1 VLTWICPSACTDPP
15 SGHDAGPFRAS
26 SSCLTRFTINTMTR
40 SSRAV
45 LAVGLLL
52 LSLLLAAAP
61 SAQAQLGI
69 GVQID
74 CDDDPELNVRPSEND
89 DVKITCT
96 VKNTG
101 QLESTVSVDYEWQD
115 EDPRVDMSLSED
127 EFTLAAGAE
136 EDFEATFSGSPRIEA
151 DLSLDFDITAAISS
165 VMVLPV
171 DQLNQSAVYSGELT
185 VATFGMVD
193 LTLTDRST
201 RNLEVSEEVS
211 IGFTMGNDGNAE
223 DKIEVNI
230 ANLAE
235 LESAGFSFPEGSFVA
250 ETVMVE
256 GTSAERTIVLRTPS
270 DVTEEVRVQ
279 VVFEATSTNDAT
291 AEPMQSSVTVV
302 VKAAASNAALG
313 GGLEE
318 LSQDQIQLY
327 AAIGGGVVVFFLMI
341 LVIGRLV
348 RRSGGPEL
356 EEVTDIDEPM
366 MPVAM
371 PAAAPVAMAAPVD
384 EFDGMFDE
392 LDEFDFDDL

>member
-1 VLTWICPSACTDPP
+1 MDPP
-15 SGHDAGPFRAS
+15 SGPDVGSYWAS
-26 SSCLTRFTINTMTR
+26 SSWPGRFTIDTMAR

-45 LAVGLLL
+45 FAVGLLL

-61 SAQAQLGI
+61 SAQAQFGI

-74 CDDDPELNVRPSEND
+74 CDNDPELNVRPSQND

-101 QLESTVSVDYEWQD
+101 QLESTISVDYEWQD

-127 EFTLAAGAE
+127 DFTLAAGAE

-151 DLSLDFDITAAISS
+151 DLALDFDIIASISS
-165 VMVLPV
+165 VTVVPI
-171 DQLNQSAVYSGELT
+171 DQLNQSATYSGEVT
-185 VATFGMVD
+185 VETFGMVD

-201 RNLEVSEEVS
+201 RDMQVSEELS

-223 DKIEVNI
+223 DRIEVNI

-235 LESAGFSFPEGSFVA
+235 LEAAGFSFPEGSFVA

-270 DVTEEVRVQ
+270 EVSEEVRVQ

-291 AEPMQSSVTVV
+291 ADPMQSTVSVV
-302 VKAAASNAALG
+302 VQATASNSALG

-327 AAIGGGVVVFFLMI
+327 AGIGGGVVVFFLLI
-341 LVIGRLV
+341 LVVGRLV
-348 RRSGGPEL
+348 RRSKGPEL

-366 MPVAM
+366 MPVA
-371 PAAAPVAMAAPVD
+371 AAFAAPVAQAAPVD
-384 EFDGMFDE
+384 EFDGMFDD

>member
-1 VLTWICPSACTDPP
+1 MS
-15 SGHDAGPFRAS
+15 
-26 SSCLTRFTINTMTR
+26 R

-45 LAVGLLL
+45 GTVGLLV
-52 LSLLLAAAP
+52 LSLMLAAVP
-61 SAQAQLGI
+61 SAQAQFLV

-74 CDDDPELNVRPSEND
+74 CTNDPELDVRPSQND
-89 DVKITCT
+89 DAEMTCT
-96 VKNTG
+96 LKNTG
-101 QLESTVSVDYEWQD
+101 QLESSFSVEYEWQD
-115 EDPRVDMSLSED
+115 DDPRVDMELSED

-136 EDFEATFSGSPRIEA
+136 EDFVASFSGSPRIEA
-151 DLSLDFDITAAISS
+151 DLTLDFDITASLTS
-165 VMVLPV
+165 VLGAPQ
-171 DQLNQSAVYSGELT
+171 QLLDPINQTATYSGELSIQ
-185 VATFGMVD
+185 TFGMVD

-201 RNLEVSEEVS
+201 RNLEVSEQIS

-230 ANLAE
+230 ANLVE
-235 LESAGFSFPEGSFVA
+235 LESAGFSFPEGSFAA

-256 GTSAERTIVLRTPS
+256 GTSAERSIVLRTPS
-270 DVTEEVRVQ
+270 EVTEEVRVQ

-291 AEPMQSSVTVV
+291 ADPMQSSVTVV
-302 VKAAASNAALG
+302 IQPTASNSALG

-327 AAIGGGVVVFFLMI
+327 GAIGGGVVVFFLLI
-341 LVIGRLV
+341 FVVGRLV

-356 EEVTDIDEPM
+356 EEVMELDEPS
-366 MPVAM
+366 MPI
-371 PAAAPVAMAAPVD
+371 PAAAPVAHAAPVD

>member
-1 VLTWICPSACTDPP
+1 MDPP
-15 SGHDAGPFRAS
+15 SGPDVGPYWAS
-26 SSCLTRFTINTMTR
+26 SSWPGRFTIDTMAR

-45 LAVGLLL
+45 FAVGLLL

-61 SAQAQLGI
+61 SAQAQFGI

-74 CDDDPELNVRPSEND
+74 CDDDPELNVRPSQND

-101 QLESTVSVDYEWQD
+101 QLESTISVDYEWQD

-151 DLSLDFDITAAISS
+151 DLSLDFDIIASISS
-165 VMVLPV
+165 VTVVPI
-171 DQLNQSAVYSGELT
+171 DQLNQSATYSGEVT
-185 VATFGMVD
+185 VETFGMVD

-201 RNLEVSEEVS
+201 RDMQVSEELS

-223 DKIEVNI
+223 DRIEVNI

-235 LESAGFSFPEGSFVA
+235 LEAAGFSFPEGSFVA

-270 DVTEEVRVQ
+270 EITEEVRVQ
-279 VVFEATSTNDAT
+279 VVFEATSTNDAS
-291 AEPMQSSVTVV
+291 ADPMQSTVSVV
-302 VKAAASNAALG
+302 VQATASNSALG

-327 AAIGGGVVVFFLMI
+327 AGIGGGVVVFFLLI
-341 LVIGRLV
+341 LVVGRLV
-348 RRSGGPEL
+348 RRSKGPEL

-366 MPVAM
+366 MPVA
-371 PAAAPVAMAAPVD
+371 AAPVAQAAPVD
-384 EFDGMFDE
+384 EFDGMFDD

>member
-1 VLTWICPSACTDPP
+1 
-15 SGHDAGPFRAS
+15 
-26 SSCLTRFTINTMTR
+26 MTR

-45 LAVGLLL
+45 GTVGLLV
-52 LSLLLAAAP
+52 LSLMLAAVP

-69 GVQID
+69 GVQIS
-74 CDDDPELNVRPSEND
+74 CDDDPELNVHPSENA
-89 DVKITCT
+89 DVDVTCT

-101 QLESTVSVDYEWQD
+101 QLESTISVDYEWQD
-115 EDPRVDMSLSED
+115 DDPRVDMSLSED

-136 EDFEATFSGSPRIEA
+136 ENFQATFSGSPRIEA
-151 DLSLDFDITAAISS
+151 DLSLDFDITASISS

-171 DQLNQSAVYSGELT
+171 DQLNQSATYSGEVT
-185 VATFGMVD
+185 VQTFGMVD

-201 RNLEVSEEVS
+201 RNLEASEEVS

-270 DVTEEVRVQ
+270 DVAEEVRVQ

-291 AEPMQSSVTVV
+291 ADPMQSTVTVV
-302 VKAAASNAALG
+302 VQAAASNAALVVDWKNSAKTRSSSMVP
-313 GGLEE
+313 LEAVWSSSSCSS
-318 LSQDQIQLY
+318 LS
-327 AAIGGGVVVFFLMI
+327 
-341 LVIGRLV
+341 
-348 RRSGGPEL
+348 S
-356 EEVTDIDEPM
+356 
-366 MPVAM
+366 VASS
-371 PAAAPVAMAAPVD
+371 AAPVALNLRTSWNWMNRRCPQPLQPRLLLQWPKRRPWTSSMACLTTSMTSILMV
-384 EFDGMFDE
+384 FDGPICSGHVPAF
-392 LDEFDFDDL
+392 FTP

>member
-1 VLTWICPSACTDPP
+1 MDPP
-15 SGHDAGPFRAS
+15 SGPDVGPYWAS
-26 SSCLTRFTINTMTR
+26 SSWPGRFTIDTMAR

-45 LAVGLLL
+45 FAVGLLL

-61 SAQAQLGI
+61 SAQAQFGI

-74 CDDDPELNVRPSEND
+74 CDDDPELNVRPSQND

-101 QLESTVSVDYEWQD
+101 QLESTISVDYEWQD

-151 DLSLDFDITAAISS
+151 DLSLDFDIIASISS
-165 VMVLPV
+165 VTVVPI
-171 DQLNQSAVYSGELT
+171 DQLNQSATYSGEVT
-185 VATFGMVD
+185 VETFGMVD

-201 RNLEVSEEVS
+201 RDMQVSEELS

-223 DKIEVNI
+223 DRIEVNI

-235 LESAGFSFPEGSFVA
+235 LEAAGFSFPEGSFVA

-270 DVTEEVRVQ
+270 EVSEEVRVQ

-291 AEPMQSSVTVV
+291 ADPMQSTVSVV
-302 VKAAASNAALG
+302 VQATASNSALG

-327 AAIGGGVVVFFLMI
+327 AGIGGGVVVFFLLI
-341 LVIGRLV
+341 LVVGRLV
-348 RRSGGPEL
+348 RRSKGPEL

-366 MPVAM
+366 MPVA
-371 PAAAPVAMAAPVD
+371 AAPVAQAAPVD
-384 EFDGMFDE
+384 EFDGMFDD

>member
-1 VLTWICPSACTDPP
+1 MS
-15 SGHDAGPFRAS
+15 
-26 SSCLTRFTINTMTR
+26 R

-45 LAVGLLL
+45 WAVGLLL
-52 LSLLLAAAP
+52 ASLLLTAAP
-61 SAQAQLGI
+61 SAQAQVGI

-74 CDDDPELNVRPSEND
+74 CDGNPELNVRPSENQ
-89 DVKITCT
+89 DVVILCT
-96 VKNTG
+96 VSNSG
-101 QLESTVSVDYEWQD
+101 QLESTISVDYEWQD
-115 EDPRVDMSLSED
+115 DDPRVDMSLSED

-136 EDFEATFSGSPRIEA
+136 EEFQATFSGSPRIEA
-151 DLSLDFDITAAISS
+151 DLSLDFDITAMITS

-171 DQLNQSAVYSGELT
+171 EQLNQSATYSGELT
-185 VATFGMVD
+185 IATFGMVD

-270 DVTEEVRVQ
+270 EVTEEVRMQ
-279 VVFEATSTNDAT
+279 VVFEATSTNDGT
-291 AEPMQSSVTVV
+291 ADPMQSTVTVV
-302 VKAAASNAALG
+302 VQASTTNAALVG

-327 AAIGGGVVVFFLMI
+327 AAIGGGVIVFFLLI
-341 LVIGRLV
+341 FVVGRLV

-356 EEVTDIDEPM
+356 EDVTELDEPP
-366 MPVAM
+366 MPV
-371 PAAAPVAMAAPVD
+371 AAAPVAPFAPFD
-384 EFDGMFDE
+384 EFDGMFDD
-392 LDEFDFDDL
+392 LDGPDEFDFDGL

>member
-1 VLTWICPSACTDPP
+1 
-15 SGHDAGPFRAS
+15 
-26 SSCLTRFTINTMTR
+26 MTR

-45 LAVGLLL
+45 GTVGLLV
-52 LSLLLAAAP
+52 LSLMLAAVP
-61 SAQAQLGI
+61 TAQAQLGI
-69 GVQID
+69 GVQIS
-74 CDDDPELNVRPSEND
+74 CDGDPELNVRPSENA
-89 DVKITCT
+89 DVDITCT

-136 EDFEATFSGSPRIEA
+136 EDFQATFSGSPRIEA
-151 DLSLDFDITAAISS
+151 DLSLDFDIVASISS

-171 DQLNQSAVYSGELT
+171 DQLNQSATYSGELT
-185 VATFGMVD
+185 VETFGMVD

-235 LESAGFSFPEGSFVA
+235 LESAGFSFPEGTFVA

-270 DVTEEVRVQ
+270 EVTEEVRVQ
-279 VVFEATSTNDAT
+279 VVFEATSSNDAT
-291 AEPMQSSVTVV
+291 ADPMQSTVTVV
-302 VKAAASNAALG
+302 VQATASNAALG

-327 AAIGGGVVVFFLMI
+327 GAIGGGVVVFFLLI
-341 LVIGRLV
+341 FVVGRLI
-348 RRSGGPEL
+348 RKSGGPEL
-356 EEVTDIDEPM
+356 EEVMELDEPA
-366 MPVAM
+366 MPI
-371 PAAAPVAMAAPVD
+371 PAAAVPVAQAAPAD
-384 EFDGMFDE
+384 EFDGMFDD

>member
-1 VLTWICPSACTDPP
+1 
-15 SGHDAGPFRAS
+15 
-26 SSCLTRFTINTMTR
+26 MTR

-45 LAVGLLL
+45 GTVGLLV
-52 LSLLLAAAP
+52 LSLMLAAVP

-69 GVQID
+69 GVQIS
-74 CDDDPELNVRPSEND
+74 CDDDPELNVHPSQNA
-89 DVKITCT
+89 DVDVTCT

-101 QLESTVSVDYEWQD
+101 QLESTISVDYEWQD
-115 EDPRVDMSLSED
+115 DDPRVDMSLSED

-136 EDFEATFSGSPRIEA
+136 EDFQATFSGSPRIEA
-151 DLSLDFDITAAISS
+151 DLTLDFDITASISS

-171 DQLNQSAVYSGELT
+171 DQLNQSATYSGEVT
-185 VATFGMVD
+185 VQTFGMVD

-201 RNLEVSEEVS
+201 RNLEASEEVS

-270 DVTEEVRVQ
+270 DVAEEVRVQ

-291 AEPMQSSVTVV
+291 ADPMQSTVTVV
-302 VKAAASNAALG
+302 VQAAASNAALG

-327 AAIGGGVVVFFLMI
+327 GAIGGGVVVFFLLI
-341 LVIGRLV
+341 FVVGRLI

-356 EEVTDIDEPM
+356 EDVMELDEPAV
-366 MPVAM
+366 PTAV
-371 PAAAPVAMAAPVD
+371 AAPVAAPVAQAAPVD
-384 EFDGMFDE
+384 EFDGMFDD
-392 LDEFDFDDL
+392 LDDFDFDGL

>member
-1 VLTWICPSACTDPP
+1 
-15 SGHDAGPFRAS
+15 
-26 SSCLTRFTINTMTR
+26 TIDTMAR

-45 LAVGLLL
+45 FAVGLLL

-61 SAQAQLGI
+61 SAQAQFGI

-74 CDDDPELNVRPSEND
+74 CDDDPELNVRPSQND

-101 QLESTVSVDYEWQD
+101 QLESTISVDYEWQD

-151 DLSLDFDITAAISS
+151 DLSLDFDIIASISS
-165 VMVLPV
+165 VTVVPI
-171 DQLNQSAVYSGELT
+171 DQLNQSATYSGEVT
-185 VATFGMVD
+185 VETFGMVD

-201 RNLEVSEEVS
+201 RDMQVSEELS

-223 DKIEVNI
+223 DRIEVNI

-235 LESAGFSFPEGSFVA
+235 LEAAGFSFPEGSFVA

-270 DVTEEVRVQ
+270 EISEEVRVQ
-279 VVFEATSTNDAT
+279 VVFEATSTNDAS
-291 AEPMQSSVTVV
+291 ADPMQSTVSVV
-302 VKAAASNAALG
+302 VQATASNSALG

-327 AAIGGGVVVFFLMI
+327 AGIGGGVVVFFLLI
-341 LVIGRLV
+341 LVVGRLV
-348 RRSGGPEL
+348 RRSKGPEL

-366 MPVAM
+366 MPVA
-371 PAAAPVAMAAPVD
+371 AAPVAQAAPVD
-384 EFDGMFDE
+384 EFDGMFDD

>member
-1 VLTWICPSACTDPP
+1 
-15 SGHDAGPFRAS
+15 
-26 SSCLTRFTINTMTR
+26 MTR

-356 EEVTDIDEPM
+356 EDVTDIDEPM
-366 MPVAM
+366 MPIAM

>member
-1 VLTWICPSACTDPP
+1 MDPQSVP
-15 SGHDAGPFRAS
+15 DGRSFWAS
-26 SSCLTRFTINTMTR
+26 SSLRSRVTPRPMTR

-45 LAVGLLL
+45 GTVGLLL
-52 LSLLLAAAP
+52 LSLMLAAVP
-61 SAQAQLGI
+61 SAQAQFLL

-74 CDDDPELNVRPSEND
+74 CTNDPELDVNPSQNE
-89 DVKITCT
+89 DVDMTCT

-101 QLESTVSVDYEWQD
+101 QIESSFSVDYEWQD
-115 EDPRVDMSLSED
+115 DDPRVDMSLSED

-136 EDFEATFSGSPRIEA
+136 EDFVATFSGSPRIEA
-151 DLSLDFDITAAISS
+151 DLSLDFDITASLTS
-165 VMVLPV
+165 VLGAPQQLV
-171 DQLNQSAVYSGELT
+171 DPINQTATYAGELSIK
-185 VATFGMVD
+185 TFGMVD
-193 LTLTDRST
+193 LILTDRST
-201 RNLEVSEEVS
+201 RNLEVSEQIP

-270 DVTEEVRVQ
+270 DVTEELRVQ

-291 AEPMQSSVTVV
+291 ADPMQSSVTVV
-302 VKAAASNAALG
+302 VQATASNSALG

-327 AAIGGGVVVFFLMI
+327 AAIGGGVIVFFLLI
-341 LVIGRLV
+341 FVVGRLV

-356 EEVTDIDEPM
+356 EEVIELDEPA
-366 MPVAM
+366 MPM
-371 PAAAPVAMAAPVD
+371 PAAVPVAQAAPVD

>member
-1 VLTWICPSACTDPP
+1 MDPP
-15 SGHDAGPFRAS
+15 SGPDVGPYWAS
-26 SSCLTRFTINTMTR
+26 SSWPGRFTIDTMAR

-45 LAVGLLL
+45 FAVGLLL

-61 SAQAQLGI
+61 SAQAQFGI

-74 CDDDPELNVRPSEND
+74 CDNDPELNVRPSQND

-101 QLESTVSVDYEWQD
+101 QLESTISVDYEWQD

-127 EFTLAAGAE
+127 DFTLAAGAE

-151 DLSLDFDITAAISS
+151 DLSLDFDIIASISS
-165 VMVLPV
+165 VTVVPI
-171 DQLNQSAVYSGELT
+171 DQLNQSATYSGEVT
-185 VATFGMVD
+185 VETFGMVD

-201 RNLEVSEEVS
+201 RDMQVSEELS

-223 DKIEVNI
+223 DRIEVNI

-235 LESAGFSFPEGSFVA
+235 LEAAGFSFPEGSFVA

-270 DVTEEVRVQ
+270 EVSEEVRVQ

-291 AEPMQSSVTVV
+291 ADPMQSTVSVV
-302 VKAAASNAALG
+302 VQATASNSALG

-327 AAIGGGVVVFFLMI
+327 AGIGGGVVVFFLLI
-341 LVIGRLV
+341 LVVGRLV
-348 RRSGGPEL
+348 RRSKGPEL

-366 MPVAM
+366 MPVA
-371 PAAAPVAMAAPVD
+371 AAFAAPVAQAAPVD
-384 EFDGMFDE
+384 EFDGMFDD

>member
-1 VLTWICPSACTDPP
+1 MA
-15 SGHDAGPFRAS
+15 
-26 SSCLTRFTINTMTR
+26 R

-45 LAVGLLL
+45 FAVGLLL

-61 SAQAQLGI
+61 SAQAQFGI

-74 CDDDPELNVRPSEND
+74 CDNDPELNVRPSQND

-101 QLESTVSVDYEWQD
+101 QLESTISVDYEWQD

-127 EFTLAAGAE
+127 DFTLAAGAE

-151 DLSLDFDITAAISS
+151 DLALDFDIIASISS
-165 VMVLPV
+165 VTVVPI
-171 DQLNQSAVYSGELT
+171 DQLNQSATYSGEVT
-185 VATFGMVD
+185 VETFGMVD

-201 RNLEVSEEVS
+201 RDMQVSEELS

-223 DKIEVNI
+223 DRIEVNI

-235 LESAGFSFPEGSFVA
+235 LEAAGFSFPEGSFVA

-270 DVTEEVRVQ
+270 EVSEEVRVQ

-291 AEPMQSSVTVV
+291 ADPMQSTVSVV
-302 VKAAASNAALG
+302 VQATASNSALG

-327 AAIGGGVVVFFLMI
+327 AGIGGGVVVFFLLI
-341 LVIGRLV
+341 LVVGRLV
-348 RRSGGPEL
+348 RRSKGPEL

-366 MPVAM
+366 MPVA
-371 PAAAPVAMAAPVD
+371 AAFAAPVAQAAPVD
-384 EFDGMFDE
+384 EFDGMFDD

>member
-1 VLTWICPSACTDPP
+1 MDPP
-15 SGHDAGPFRAS
+15 SGPDVGPYWAS
-26 SSCLTRFTINTMTR
+26 SSWPGRFTIDTMAR

-45 LAVGLLL
+45 FAVGLLL

-61 SAQAQLGI
+61 SAQAQFGI

-74 CDDDPELNVRPSEND
+74 CDDDPELNVRPSQND

-101 QLESTVSVDYEWQD
+101 QLESTISVDYEWQD

-151 DLSLDFDITAAISS
+151 DLSLDFDIIASISS
-165 VMVLPV
+165 VTVVPI
-171 DQLNQSAVYSGELT
+171 DQLNQSATYSGEVT
-185 VATFGMVD
+185 VETFGMVD

-201 RNLEVSEEVS
+201 RDMQVSEELS

-223 DKIEVNI
+223 DRIEVNI

-235 LESAGFSFPEGSFVA
+235 LEAAGFSFPEGSFVA

-270 DVTEEVRVQ
+270 EISEEVRVQ
-279 VVFEATSTNDAT
+279 VVFEATSTNDAS
-291 AEPMQSSVTVV
+291 ADPMQSTVSVV
-302 VKAAASNAALG
+302 VQATASNSALG

-327 AAIGGGVVVFFLMI
+327 AGIGGGVVVFFLLI
-341 LVIGRLV
+341 LVVGRLV
-348 RRSGGPEL
+348 RRSKGPEL

-366 MPVAM
+366 MPVA
-371 PAAAPVAMAAPVD
+371 AAPVAQAAPVD
-384 EFDGMFDE
+384 EFDGMFDD

>member
-1 VLTWICPSACTDPP
+1 
-15 SGHDAGPFRAS
+15 
-26 SSCLTRFTINTMTR
+26 MTR

-45 LAVGLLL
+45 GTVGLLV
-52 LSLLLAAAP
+52 LSLMLAAVP
-61 SAQAQLGI
+61 SAQAQIGI
-69 GVQID
+69 GVQIS
-74 CDDDPELNVRPSEND
+74 CDDDPELNVRPSENA
-89 DVKITCT
+89 DVDVTCT

-101 QLESTVSVDYEWQD
+101 QFESTISVDYEWQD
-115 EDPRVDMSLSED
+115 DDPRVDMSLSED

-136 EDFEATFSGSPRIEA
+136 EDFQATFSGSPRIEA
-151 DLSLDFDITAAISS
+151 DLSLDFDITASISS

-171 DQLNQSAVYSGELT
+171 DQLNQSATYSGEVT
-185 VATFGMVD
+185 VQTFGMVD

-201 RNLEVSEEVS
+201 RTLEVSEELSIELS

-256 GTSAERTIVLRTPS
+256 GTSAERTIVLRTPAE
-270 DVTEEVRVQ
+270 VTEELRVQ
-279 VVFEATSTNDAT
+279 VIFEATSTNDAT
-291 AEPMQSSVTVV
+291 AEAMQSTVTVV
-302 VKAAASNAALG
+302 VQAAASNAALG

-327 AAIGGGVVVFFLMI
+327 GAIGGGVVVFFLLI
-341 LVIGRLV
+341 FVVGRLI

-356 EEVTDIDEPM
+356 EDVMELDEP
-366 MPVAM
+366 AM
-371 PAAAPVAMAAPVD
+371 PAAVAAPVVQAAPAD
-384 EFDGMFDE
+384 EFDGMFDD
-392 LDEFDFDDL
+392 LDDFDFDDL

>member
-1 VLTWICPSACTDPP
+1 MAESFHHQPMSRP
-15 SGHDAGPFRAS
+15 
-26 SSCLTRFTINTMTR
+26 
-40 SSRAV
+40 SRAV
-45 LAVGLLL
+45 WAVGLLL
-52 LSLLLAAAP
+52 ASLLLVAAP

-74 CDDDPELNVRPSEND
+74 CDGNPELNVRPSENQ
-89 DVKITCT
+89 DVVITCT
-96 VKNTG
+96 VSNSG
-101 QLESTVSVDYEWQD
+101 QFESTISVDYEWQD
-115 EDPRVDMSLSED
+115 DDPRVDMSLSED

-136 EDFEATFSGSPRIEA
+136 EDFEAIFSGSPRIEA
-151 DLSLDFDITAAISS
+151 DLSLDFDIIASITS

-171 DQLNQSAVYSGELT
+171 DQLNQSATYSGEVT
-185 VATFGMVD
+185 IETFGMVD

-235 LESAGFSFPEGSFVA
+235 LEGAGFSFPEGSFVA

-270 DVTEEVRVQ
+270 EVTEEVRVQ

-291 AEPMQSSVTVV
+291 ADPMQSTVTVV
-302 VKAAASNAALG
+302 VQPTTTNAALVG

-327 AAIGGGVVVFFLMI
+327 AAIGGGVIVFFLLI
-341 LVIGRLV
+341 FVVGRLV
-348 RRSGGPEL
+348 RRSSGPEL
-356 EEVTDIDEPM
+356 EDVTELDEPP
-366 MPVAM
+366 MPV
-371 PAAAPVAMAAPVD
+371 AAAPVAAVAPAD
-384 EFDGMFDE
+384 EFDAMFDD
-392 LDEFDFDDL
+392 LDDPDEFDFDGL

>member
-1 VLTWICPSACTDPP
+1 MDPP
-15 SGHDAGPFRAS
+15 SGPDVGPYWAS
-26 SSCLTRFTINTMTR
+26 SSWPGRFTIDTMAR

-45 LAVGLLL
+45 FAVGLLL

-61 SAQAQLGI
+61 SAQAQFGI

-74 CDDDPELNVRPSEND
+74 CDNDPELNVRPSQND

-101 QLESTVSVDYEWQD
+101 QLESTISVEYEWQD

-127 EFTLAAGAE
+127 DFTLAAGAE

-151 DLSLDFDITAAISS
+151 DLSLDFDIIASISS
-165 VMVLPV
+165 VTVVPI
-171 DQLNQSAVYSGELT
+171 DQLNQSATYSGEVT
-185 VATFGMVD
+185 VETFGMVD

-201 RNLEVSEEVS
+201 RDMQVSEELS

-223 DKIEVNI
+223 DRIEVNI

-235 LESAGFSFPEGSFVA
+235 LEAAGFSFPEGSFVA

-270 DVTEEVRVQ
+270 EVSEEVRVQ

-291 AEPMQSSVTVV
+291 ADPMQSTVSVV
-302 VKAAASNAALG
+302 VQATASNSALG

-327 AAIGGGVVVFFLMI
+327 AGIGGGVVVFFLLI
-341 LVIGRLV
+341 LVVGRLV
-348 RRSGGPEL
+348 RRSKGPEL

-366 MPVAM
+366 MPVA
-371 PAAAPVAMAAPVD
+371 AAFAAPVAQAAPVD
-384 EFDGMFDE
+384 EFDGMFDD

>member
-1 VLTWICPSACTDPP
+1 MA
-15 SGHDAGPFRAS
+15 
-26 SSCLTRFTINTMTR
+26 R

-45 LAVGLLL
+45 FAVGLLL

-61 SAQAQLGI
+61 SAQAQFGI

-74 CDDDPELNVRPSEND
+74 CDNDPELNVRPSQND

-101 QLESTVSVDYEWQD
+101 QLESTISVDYEWQD

-127 EFTLAAGAE
+127 DFTLAAGAE

-151 DLSLDFDITAAISS
+151 DLSLDFDIIASISS
-165 VMVLPV
+165 VTVVPI
-171 DQLNQSAVYSGELT
+171 DQLNQSATYSGEVT
-185 VATFGMVD
+185 VETFGMVD

-201 RNLEVSEEVS
+201 RDMQVSEELS

-223 DKIEVNI
+223 DRIEVNI

-235 LESAGFSFPEGSFVA
+235 LEAAGFSFPEGSFVA

-270 DVTEEVRVQ
+270 EVSEEVRVQ

-291 AEPMQSSVTVV
+291 ADPMQSTVSVV
-302 VKAAASNAALG
+302 VQATASNSALG

-327 AAIGGGVVVFFLMI
+327 AGIGGGVVVFFLLI
-341 LVIGRLV
+341 LVVGRLV
-348 RRSGGPEL
+348 RRSKGPEL

-366 MPVAM
+366 MPVA
-371 PAAAPVAMAAPVD
+371 AAFAAPVAQAAPVD
-384 EFDGMFDE
+384 EFDGMFDD

>member
-1 VLTWICPSACTDPP
+1 
-15 SGHDAGPFRAS
+15 
-26 SSCLTRFTINTMTR
+26 MTR

-45 LAVGLLL
+45 GTVGLLV
-52 LSLLLAAAP
+52 LSLMLAAVP
-61 SAQAQLGI
+61 SAQAQIGI
-69 GVQID
+69 GVQIS
-74 CDDDPELNVRPSEND
+74 CDDDPELNVRPSENA
-89 DVKITCT
+89 DVDVTCT

-101 QLESTVSVDYEWQD
+101 QFESTISVDYEWQD
-115 EDPRVDMSLSED
+115 DDPRVDMSLSED

-136 EDFEATFSGSPRIEA
+136 EDFQATFSGSPRIEA
-151 DLSLDFDITAAISS
+151 DLSLDFDITASISS

-171 DQLNQSAVYSGELT
+171 DQLNQSATYSGEVT
-185 VATFGMVD
+185 VQTFGMVD

-201 RNLEVSEEVS
+201 RTLEVSEELS

-256 GTSAERTIVLRTPS
+256 GTSAERTIVLRTPAE
-270 DVTEEVRVQ
+270 VTEELRVQ
-279 VVFEATSTNDAT
+279 VIFEATSTNDAT
-291 AEPMQSSVTVV
+291 AEAMQSTVTVV
-302 VKAAASNAALG
+302 VQAAASNAALG

-327 AAIGGGVVVFFLMI
+327 GAIGGGVVVFFLLI
-341 LVIGRLV
+341 FVVGRLI

-356 EEVTDIDEPM
+356 EDVMELDEP
-366 MPVAM
+366 AM
-371 PAAAPVAMAAPVD
+371 PAPVAAPVVQAAPAD
-384 EFDGMFDE
+384 EFDGMFDD
-392 LDEFDFDDL
+392 LDDFDFDDL